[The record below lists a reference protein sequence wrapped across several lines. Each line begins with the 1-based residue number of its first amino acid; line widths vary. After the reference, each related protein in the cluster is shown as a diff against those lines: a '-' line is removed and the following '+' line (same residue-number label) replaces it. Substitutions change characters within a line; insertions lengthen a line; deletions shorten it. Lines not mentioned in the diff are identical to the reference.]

1 MGADE
6 KHAPHRRHW
15 YFWTGPRA
23 VFRTPAFTVF
33 PSHFLHRTSGASAV
47 ARSFP
52 SDVVSD
58 MVCLGIGCCLLEAR
72 QTQTESEASDAVR
85 RE

>member
-1 MGADE
+1 MGDDE
-6 KHAPHRRHW
+6 NNAPHRRHW

-23 VFRTPAFTVF
+23 VFRAPAFTVF
-33 PSHFLHRTSGASAV
+33 PSHFLHRTSGAF

-58 MVCLGIGCCLLEAR
+58 IVCMDIGRCLETR